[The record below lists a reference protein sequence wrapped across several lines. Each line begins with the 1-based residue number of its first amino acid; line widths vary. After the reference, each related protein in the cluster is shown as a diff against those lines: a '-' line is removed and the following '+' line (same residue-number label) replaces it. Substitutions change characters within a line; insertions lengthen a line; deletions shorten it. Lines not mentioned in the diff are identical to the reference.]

1 MPMSS
6 QYLPKHRAER
16 TPSGASRKVLG
27 GLGAAALGASLATT
41 GAASAQ
47 AADEPGTDQ
56 APQQKAQQES
66 QPQVQQK
73 TKATSQTY
81 KKKKVFVVEKHHP
94 RDRFRVAPI
103 EKENPKM
110 KAGTTKVLD
119 KGRPGIRAVTYTFRI
134 AGGEI
139 LSRKT
144 DTDEIKQRSQ
154 PRVIMV
160 GTAVPAGP
168 WDALAQCE
176 SGGNWQINTGNGY
189 YGGLQFA
196 LGTWQAYGGTGLPSQ
211 HSREEQIRVATK
223 LRNASGGYGA
233 WPACAA
239 KLGLPR

>member
-1 MPMSS
+1 MPMST

-47 AADEPGTDQ
+47 AAEQPAGDE
-56 APQQKAQQES
+56 APQKSTGEKA
-66 QPQVQQK
+66 
-73 TKATSQTY
+73 
-81 KKKKVFVVEKHHP
+81 KKKVFVIKKHHP
-94 RDRFRVAPI
+94 RDRFRVDPI
-103 EKENPKM
+103 EKKNPHM
-110 KAGTTKVLD
+110 KSGTTKVLD
-119 KGRPGIRAVTYTFRI
+119 KGRPGIRSVTYTFRV

-144 DTDEIKQRSQ
+144 NTQDIMQRSQ

-160 GTAVPAGP
+160 GTKVPAGP
-168 WDALAQCE
+168 WDALAECE

-189 YGGLQFA
+189 YGGLQFN
-196 LGTWQAYGGTGLPSQ
+196 LGTWQSYGGTGLPSQ
-211 HSREEQIRVATK
+211 HTREEQIRVATK

>member
-47 AADEPGTDQ
+47 AAEHSAGDK
-56 APQQKAQQES
+56 APNAGPEKA
-66 QPQVQQK
+66 
-73 TKATSQTY
+73 A
-81 KKKKVFVVEKHHP
+81 KKKVHVIKKHHP
-94 RDRFRVAPI
+94 RDRFRVDPI
-103 EKENPKM
+103 KKKNPHM
-110 KAGTTKVLD
+110 KSGTTKVLD
-119 KGRPGIRAVTYTFRI
+119 KGRPGIRAVTYTFRV

-144 DTDEIKQRSQ
+144 NTTDIMQRSQ

-160 GTAVPAGP
+160 GTKVPAGP

-196 LGTWQAYGGTGLPSQ
+196 LGTWQSYGGTGLPSQ

-239 KLGLPR
+239 KLGLPT